1 MDEIH
6 NRNASTL
13 SFEELYRNAYNLVL
27 HKHGGLLYEG
37 ITERLTVHLR
47 RCGGRLVTLQR
58 EIAQSSGGTTNKT
71 KSVSGGGAANSGI
84 GAGSDSL
91 LQYRLLEELS
101 RAWTEHRITMVMVRD
116 IFMYM
121 DRTYV
126 PQQRKRPVYDLG
138 LWLFRRV
145 VWERSMA
152 DGEDPTENSG
162 GLMNHYN
169 SMVDDPTSSATA
181 TTLGNVAST
190 LVLQVIHQDR
200 LDRLDDAPQRMA
212 LLRSLVQML
221 LELAHASNG
230 AYADA
235 ASSFRRGGGTTAA
248 AAAAASNSGS
258 NMPVYERDF
267 EEAFLGE
274 SQDFYRVESTSR
286 LSHGISTDT
295 SSSSSGINV
304 NNDNDDDDGKPAA
317 KYSAME
323 YVHRA
328 QSRLQEERVRAS
340 TLDLP
345 ASTRAALLRI
355 VETELIERHARTLVE
370 MEGSGF
376 ASILKVVASSPAI
389 GSVASAAA
397 GGGGSGRMMPAG
409 GDSSESSVVI
419 DHERIKDLAS
429 MYELFSRVPSSVNH
443 LRDALSER
451 IKIDG
456 RALVKDQENNVAPP
470 AAFVKGILAMR
481 ERFHA
486 VVTDAMK
493 GEKKA
498 QKRMK
503 ESFEDFL
510 NADARAAN
518 CLAVYVD
525 ELLRV
530 GLRGADERKVSAEL
544 DRVIVIFRYLSD
556 KDVFEAYYKNH
567 LAKRLLGNK
576 SGSEEAERAMVS
588 LLKAECGY
596 QFTSKLEGMFN
607 DMRISKETAEKYRT
621 HKKSLNTAVSN
632 DSRDAE
638 NGGKPVD
645 VEVSVLT
652 TGYWPSQNVAPC
664 ILPPAVKAAMDRFQK
679 YYLNTYTGR
688 KLSWQTSTGSAEIRA
703 TFPPQKGSSKSRR
716 HDLSV
721 TTYQMCILVL
731 FNTRD
736 TLTLKQIRDETNIPE
751 DELRRHLVSL
761 CTPKHRILRKGSKGK
776 GISGDDDTFTYNA
789 DYTSKMTKVKV
800 PMVSMRDASSASA
813 GGAKGSGS
821 AAAAGASK
829 SAGLVD
835 GSAAVPLSVE
845 EDRRHLL
852 EAAIVRIMKARKV
865 LNHNDLV
872 AEVTRQLSGRF
883 VPPPQFVKKRV
894 ESLIEREYLE
904 RDEADRRV
912 YRYMA

>member
-1 MDEIH
+1 MRMAKDLGLGGMGMGMGSSSSGMI
-6 NRNASTL
+6 AGGGGGGGMMMG
-13 SFEELYRNAYNLVL
+13 
-27 HKHGGLLYEG
+27 GGL
-37 ITERLTVHLR
+37 
-47 RCGGRLVTLQR
+47 
-58 EIAQSSGGTTNKT
+58 
-71 KSVSGGGAANSGI
+71 GGG
-84 GAGSDSL
+84 SDNQSVVG
-91 LQYRLLEELS
+91 YKLLEELS
-101 RAWTEHRITMVMVRD
+101 TAWMEHRITMVMVRD

-126 PQQRKRPVYDLG
+126 PQNRRRPVYDLG

-145 VWERSMA
+145 VWERGMDDDYD
-152 DGEDPTENSG
+152 DGINNDEVMG
-162 GLMNHYN
+162 GGGANLK
-169 SMVDDPTSSATA
+169 SAEPSQ
-181 TTLGNVAST
+181 TLGNVASS
-190 LVLQVIHQDR
+190 LLLQVIHQDR

-212 LLRSLVQML
+212 LLRNMIGML
-221 LELAHASNG
+221 MELGHATGNG
-230 AYADA
+230 TYNDSIGGRNASFSARGDGGRGSA
-235 ASSFRRGGGTTAA
+235 AGAGA
-248 AAAAASNSGS
+248 NSI
-258 NMPVYERDF
+258 PVYERDF

-274 SQDFYRVESTSR
+274 SQDFYRMESSSR
-286 LSHGISTDT
+286 LSHAAGLGGGDSASADSINNSKNNSADNF
-295 SSSSSGINV
+295 SS
-304 NNDNDDDDGKPAA
+304 KPPA

-328 QSRLQEERVRAS
+328 RNRLEEERARTAL
-340 TLDLP
+340 LDLP
-345 ASTRAALLRI
+345 QNTRSALLRI
-355 VETELIERHARTLVE
+355 VETELIERHAKTLVE

-376 ASILKVVASSPAI
+376 ASLLKVVASSPAV
-389 GSVASAAA
+389 GSVTSVLAGSAAA
-397 GGGGSGRMMPAG
+397 GGRVGALSGESNGSG
-409 GDSSESSVVI
+409 VVI
-419 DHERIKDLAS
+419 DRGRIADLAS
-429 MYELFSRVPSSVNH
+429 MYDLFFRVPSSVNH

-451 IKIDG
+451 IRLDG
-456 RALVKDQENNVAPP
+456 RALVRDQETNAAPP
-470 AAFVKGILAMR
+470 AAFVKGVLAMR

-486 VVTDAMK
+486 VVTDAMR

-498 QKRMK
+498 QKRMR
-503 ESFEDFL
+503 EAFEDFL

-530 GLRGADERKVSAEL
+530 GLKGADERKVEREL

-607 DMRISKETAEKYRT
+607 DMRISRETAEKYRS
-621 HKKSLNTAVSN
+621 HKKSLPNSSSMEV
-632 DSRDAE
+632 DQRDAM

-652 TGYWPSQNVAPC
+652 TGYWPSQNVEPC
-664 ILPPAVKAAMDRFQK
+664 ILPTAVKAAMDRFQK

-703 TFPPQKGSSKSRR
+703 TLPAIKGSSKPRR

-731 FNTRD
+731 FNKSD
-736 TLTLKQIRDETNIPE
+736 VLTLSQIRNETNIPE

-776 GISGDDDTFTYNA
+776 AIFGDDDTFTYNA
-789 DYTSKMTKVKV
+789 EYTSKMTRVKV
-800 PMVSMRDASSASA
+800 PMVSMRDATLGANGEGAASDVGGGNGSASHAASAHASSANRS
-813 GGAKGSGS
+813 
-821 AAAAGASK
+821 
-829 SAGLVD
+829 GLVD
-835 GSAAVPLSVE
+835 GSSAVPVSVE

-904 RDEADRRV
+904 RDENDRRV